1 MVINVG
7 NYDKEQW

>member
-7 NYDKEQW
+7 NYEKE